1 MHRIVLIIGLTLIPT
16 QAWAMNPGDIAT
28 AFRLVDAHGRSHQL
42 GSFQKR
48 ILVVWYEGTQSRT
61 QNHWIKL
68 RLLQLERQGKLSSRN
83 YESIGVANFHESALP
98 SSIITRA
105 IREHT
110 RSSRVTILLDRDGR
124 LRRRWGFLNGRSN
137 IYVFDGKRRLIW
149 KTSGPLTQR
158 LGRQLVRM
166 LVRLSR

>member
-1 MHRIVLIIGLTLIPT
+1 MRRVALIIGLILAPA
-16 QAWAMNPGDIAT
+16 QAWAMNPGEIAT
-28 AFRLVDAHGRSHQL
+28 AFRLVDAHGRPHRL
-42 GSFQKR
+42 GSFQTR
-48 ILVVWYEGTQSRT
+48 ILVVWYEGPQSHT
-61 QNHWIKL
+61 QNQWVKN
-68 RLLQLERQGKLSSRN
+68 RLVQLQRLGKLDSRS
-83 YESIGVANFHESALP
+83 YESIGIVNFHESALP

-124 LRRRWGFLNGRSN
+124 MRRQWGFLNGRSN
-137 IYVFDGKRRLIW
+137 VYVFDGRRRLIW

-158 LGRQLVRM
+158 LGRQLIRM